1 MVGDALTLL
10 GIEDP
15 ALPLKTGDR
24 FLDRFLE
31 VRLADRF
38 PSSPGAVAK
47 VVRLAAALLFAYYK
61 RNYIKKR
68 LQKQPQCAIIC
79 LPTNN

>member
-1 MVGDALTLL
+1 
-10 GIEDP
+10 
-15 ALPLKTGDR
+15 
-24 FLDRFLE
+24 LDYNTFKE
-31 VRLADRF
+31 QE
-38 PSSPGAVAK
+38 GAVAK

>member
-1 MVGDALTLL
+1 MSADA
-10 GIEDP
+10 
-15 ALPLKTGDR
+15 
-24 FLDRFLE
+24 
-31 VRLADRF
+31 
-38 PSSPGAVAK
+38 GAVAK